1 MATVKE
7 LREEAKKFG
16 IKGYSKM
23 RKAELEAAILEI
35 QAMQEH
41 INEEENETFK
51 QLTVEEKLKDLYT
64 DPDIVIC
71 KLDQCTEE
79 EIREIAEMLGYE
91 PSAQSYIEKVVDFI
105 VYEIRTQLKVP
116 ELQKLLARKPKP
128 EKLNNYLRDHFT
140 HDELQHLMEKYG
152 LEFQLSSG
160 TSELTESLT
169 KYYTQVNVKAVMET
183 KYYTQVNVKAVMEQL
198 QAVGAD
204 HEAQRGILRKLP
216 ENFLKEMAEVV
227 NMKWSHT
234 FWRMPMKGR
243 KKYYLDMLTH
253 VYKENLPTEILT
265 RKKAEILTW
274 LTGIKSG
281 LEYLAQWKKYLA
293 G

>member
-41 INEEENETFK
+41 INEEETFK

-105 VYEIRTQLKVP
+105 VYEIRTQLKAP
-116 ELQKLLARKPKP
+116 ELQKFLARKPKP

-169 KYYTQVNVKAVMET
+169 KYYMQVNVKAI
-183 KYYTQVNVKAVMEQL
+183 MEQL

-253 VYKENLPTEILT
+253 VYKENLPTEILK

-274 LTGIKSG
+274 LTGIRGG

>member
-7 LREEAKKFG
+7 LREEAKKYG

-23 RKAELEAAILEI
+23 RKAELEAAVLEF
-35 QAMQEH
+35 QAMHEH
-41 INEEENETFK
+41 IGEEEKLLE

-71 KLDQCTEE
+71 KLGRCTEE
-79 EIREIAEMLGYE
+79 EIREIASILGLNKQ
-91 PSAQSYIEKVVDFI
+91 AYIEKLVSSI
-105 VYEIRTQLKVP
+105 VYEVRTQLKTP
-116 ELQKLLARKPKP
+116 ELQKLLAKKPKP

-140 HDELQHLMEKYG
+140 HDELKHLMEKYG

-169 KYYTQVNVKAVMET
+169 KYYTQVNVKAVI
-183 KYYTQVNVKAVMEQL
+183 EQL

-204 HEAQRGILRKLP
+204 HEAQRAILRKLP
-216 ENFLKEMAEVV
+216 EEFLKRMAEVV
-227 NMKWSHT
+227 NMKMSSR

-243 KKYYLDMLTH
+243 KKYYLDMLTR
-253 VYKENLPTEILT
+253 VYKENLPTEILK
-265 RKKAEILTW
+265 RKKAEILAW
-274 LTGIKSG
+274 LMARETNG
-281 LEYLAQWKKYLA
+281 EYLAQWKKYLA

>member
-7 LREEAKKFG
+7 LREEAKKYG

-23 RKAELEAAILEI
+23 RKAELEAAVLEF

-41 INEEENETFK
+41 IGENETFK

-71 KLDQCTEE
+71 KLGRCTEE
-79 EIREIAEMLGYE
+79 EIREIASILGLNKQ
-91 PSAQSYIEKVVDFI
+91 AYIEKLVSSI
-105 VYEIRTQLKVP
+105 VYEVRTQLKTP
-116 ELQKLLARKPKP
+116 ELQKLLAKKPKP

-169 KYYTQVNVKAVMET
+169 KYYTQVNVKAVI
-183 KYYTQVNVKAVMEQL
+183 EQL

-204 HEAQRGILRKLP
+204 HEAQRAILRKLP
-216 ENFLKEMAEVV
+216 EAFLKEMAEVV
-227 NMKWSHT
+227 NMKMSSR

-253 VYKENLPTEILT
+253 VYKENLPTEMLK
-265 RKKAEILTW
+265 RKKAEILAW
-274 LTGIKSG
+274 LMARETNG
-281 LEYLAQWKKYLA
+281 EYLAQWKKYLA

>member
-7 LREEAKKFG
+7 LREEAKKYG

-41 INEEENETFK
+41 INEEETFK

-105 VYEIRTQLKVP
+105 VYEIRTQLKAP
-116 ELQKLLARKPKP
+116 ELQKFLARKPKP

-169 KYYTQVNVKAVMET
+169 KYYMQVNVKAI
-183 KYYTQVNVKAVMEQL
+183 MEQL
-198 QAVGAD
+198 QAVSAD

-253 VYKENLPTEILT
+253 VYKENLPTEILK

-274 LTGIKSG
+274 LTGIRGG

>member
-41 INEEENETFK
+41 INEEETFK

-79 EIREIAEMLGYE
+79 EIRKIAEMLGYE

-105 VYEIRTQLKVP
+105 VYEIRTQLKAP
-116 ELQKLLARKPKP
+116 ELQKFLARKPKP

-169 KYYTQVNVKAVMET
+169 KYYMQVNVKAI
-183 KYYTQVNVKAVMEQL
+183 MEQL

-274 LTGIKSG
+274 LTGIRGG

>member
-7 LREEAKKFG
+7 LREEAKKYG

-23 RKAELEAAILEI
+23 RKAELEAAVLEF
-35 QAMQEH
+35 QAMHEH
-41 INEEENETFK
+41 IGEEEKLLE

-71 KLDQCTEE
+71 KLGRCTEE
-79 EIREIAEMLGYE
+79 EIREIASILGLNKQ
-91 PSAQSYIEKVVDFI
+91 AYIEKLVSSI
-105 VYEIRTQLKVP
+105 VYEVRTQLKTP
-116 ELQKLLARKPKP
+116 ELQKLLAKKPKP

-140 HDELQHLMEKYG
+140 HDELKHLMEKYG

-169 KYYTQVNVKAVMET
+169 KYYTQVNVKAVI
-183 KYYTQVNVKAVMEQL
+183 EQL

-204 HEAQRGILRKLP
+204 HEAQRAILRKLP
-216 ENFLKEMAEVV
+216 EAFLKEMAEVV
-227 NMKWSHT
+227 NMKMSSR

-243 KKYYLDMLTH
+243 KKYYLDMLTR
-253 VYKENLPTEILT
+253 VYKENLPTEILK
-265 RKKAEILTW
+265 RKKAEILAW
-274 LTGIKSG
+274 LMARETNG
-281 LEYLAQWKKYLA
+281 EYLAQWKKYLA

>member
-7 LREEAKKFG
+7 LREEAKKYG

-23 RKAELEAAILEI
+23 RKAELEAAVLEF

-41 INEEENETFK
+41 IGENETFK

-71 KLDQCTEE
+71 KLGRCTEE
-79 EIREIAEMLGYE
+79 EIREIASILGLNKQ
-91 PSAQSYIEKVVDFI
+91 AYIEKLVSSI
-105 VYEIRTQLKVP
+105 VYEVRTQLKTP
-116 ELQKLLARKPKP
+116 ELQKLLAKKPKP

-140 HDELQHLMEKYG
+140 HDELKHLMEKYG

-169 KYYTQVNVKAVMET
+169 KYYTQI
-183 KYYTQVNVKAVMEQL
+183 NVKAVMEQL

-204 HEAQRGILRKLP
+204 HEAQRAILRKLP
-216 ENFLKEMAEVV
+216 EAFLKEMAEVV
-227 NMKWSHT
+227 NMKMSSR

-253 VYKENLPTEILT
+253 VYKENLPTEMLK
-265 RKKAEILTW
+265 RKKAEILAW
-274 LTGIKSG
+274 LMARETNG
-281 LEYLAQWKKYLA
+281 EYLAQWKKYLA

>member
-7 LREEAKKFG
+7 LREEAKKYG

-41 INEEENETFK
+41 INEEETFK

-105 VYEIRTQLKVP
+105 VYEIRTQLKAP
-116 ELQKLLARKPKP
+116 ELQKFLARKPKP

-169 KYYTQVNVKAVMET
+169 KYYTQVNVKAI
-183 KYYTQVNVKAVMEQL
+183 MEQL

-253 VYKENLPTEILT
+253 VYKENLPTEILK

-274 LTGIKSG
+274 LTGIRGG

>member
-41 INEEENETFK
+41 INEEETFK

-105 VYEIRTQLKVP
+105 VYEIRTQLKAP
-116 ELQKLLARKPKP
+116 ELQKFLARKPKP

-169 KYYTQVNVKAVMET
+169 KYYMQVNVKAI
-183 KYYTQVNVKAVMEQL
+183 MEQL

-274 LTGIKSG
+274 LTGIRGG